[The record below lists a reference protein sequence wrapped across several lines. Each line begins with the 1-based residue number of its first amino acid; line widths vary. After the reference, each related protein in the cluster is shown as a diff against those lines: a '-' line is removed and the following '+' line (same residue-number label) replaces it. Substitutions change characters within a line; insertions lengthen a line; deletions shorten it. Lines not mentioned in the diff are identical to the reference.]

1 LELKVKPAEDCSKI
15 FQSFTKSVRLTV
27 HQMTVL
33 MSNRI
38 LNIRHK
44 TNALLTVLMGTLKA
58 AICVIRHNFATQ
70 LATLVPSKTMQPNV
84 QLVRQL
90 CHHFLTTL

>member
-1 LELKVKPAEDCSKI
+1 
-15 FQSFTKSVRLTV
+15 
-27 HQMTVL
+27 MTVL
-33 MSNRI
+33 ISNRI
-38 LNIRHK
+38 SSIRHK
-44 TNALLTVLMGTLKA
+44 TNALLTVLMGTLK
-58 AICVIRHNFATQ
+58 VEQFVLRLNFATQ